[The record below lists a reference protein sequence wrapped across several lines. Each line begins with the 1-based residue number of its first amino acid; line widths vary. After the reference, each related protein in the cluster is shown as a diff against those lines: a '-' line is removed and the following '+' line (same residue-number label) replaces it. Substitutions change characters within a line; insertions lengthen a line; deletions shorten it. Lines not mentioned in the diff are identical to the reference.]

1 MEQFEITH
9 KDVIE
14 ALPTLESYKS
24 FSITG
29 RVIEAYEKRSEGKW
43 HDVTLREQERQR
55 AELELAKAKRT
66 LAALEGDDETDINC
80 EDN

>member
-14 ALPTLESYKS
+14 ALPTGQSYKS
-24 FSITG
+24 FSTTG
-29 RVIEAYEKRSEGKW
+29 RVTEAYEKRDDGKW

-55 AELELAKAKRT
+55 AEFELAKAKRT
-66 LAALEGDDETDINC
+66 LAALEEEDETDINC
-80 EDN
+80 ENN